1 VTLVVRN
8 VREHQ
13 LLVQLV
19 LQENIFQVQHVLHA
33 HLLVTH
39 AQVQR
44 QLVLRV
50 LTDIIYLDLHVLHVM
65 QLVKLVQLLELQNV
79 QLVILEDI

>member
-1 VTLVVRN
+1 V
-8 VREHQ
+8 EHVP
-13 LLVQLV
+13 LLVLLA
-19 LQENIFQVQHVLHA
+19 LQQQ
-33 HLLVTH
+33 
-39 AQVQR
+39 

-50 LTDIIYLDLHVLHVM
+50 LMDITYQEQHVLHVI